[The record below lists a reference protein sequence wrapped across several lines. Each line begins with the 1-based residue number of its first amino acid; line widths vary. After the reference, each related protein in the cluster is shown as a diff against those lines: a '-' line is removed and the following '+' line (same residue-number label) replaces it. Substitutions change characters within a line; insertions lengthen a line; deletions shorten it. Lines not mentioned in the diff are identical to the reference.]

1 MRFSARSKVGI
12 LLSFIIIVTLI
23 SGFMVMV
30 ISRGTAS
37 QAAHSTIHAKY
48 HGTLHKG
55 SQVASGRLHGSVKK
69 HSATAQ
75 KPRVVGTHTLNKKA
89 TGSHAKVVAN
99 KNAPGATDALPSP
112 LLHSHVAEGQQLQ
125 NFNGISDLSQS
136 VVNAAFFGFDPTP
149 PNGFE
154 VTPPD
159 QGLCVGT
166 DTFSGT
172 KQVFEIV
179 NESIRETN
187 PDGSVDPTSLLGIFG
202 GEVPLQF
209 FFAPTAFAFGDP
221 RCFYDSSTGTFIF
234 TELGILQG
242 GPDAGFT
249 SVDVATFNGDFPF
262 FNVIQVDTSELGTCF
277 GDQPHAGL
285 DNPNL
290 VLTTDQFCDT
300 GYLGASVFI
309 LD

>member
-69 HSATAQ
+69 HSATAH
-75 KPRVVGTHTLNKKA
+75 KPRVLSTHTLNKKA
-89 TGSHAKVVAN
+89 TGSHAKVVTN
-99 KNAPGATDALPSP
+99 KNAPGASDVLPSP

-136 VVNAAFFGFDPTP
+136 ILNGFD
-149 PNGFE
+149 

-166 DTFSGT
+166 DPLSGT

-179 NESIRETN
+179 NESVKETN
-187 PDGSVDPTSLLGIFG
+187 PDGTIEPTSLLGGFTNA
-202 GEVPLQF
+202 EVPLGF
-209 FFAPTAFAFGDP
+209 FFGD
-221 RCFYDSSTGTFIF
+221 
-234 TELGILQG
+234 
-242 GPDAGFT
+242 
-249 SVDVATFNGDFPF
+249 
-262 FNVIQVDTSELGTCF
+262 
-277 GDQPHAGL
+277 
-285 DNPNL
+285 
-290 VLTTDQFCDT
+290 
-300 GYLGASVFI
+300 
-309 LD
+309 